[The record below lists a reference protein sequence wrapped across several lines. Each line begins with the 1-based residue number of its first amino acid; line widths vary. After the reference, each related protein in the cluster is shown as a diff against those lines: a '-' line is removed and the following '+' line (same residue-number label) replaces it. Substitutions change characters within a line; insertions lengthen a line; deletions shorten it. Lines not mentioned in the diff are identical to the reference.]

1 MRNRSLGL
9 TLFAGLSIL
18 VAACSSSGAT
28 ASPSAEPS
36 VAAPSEAA
44 PSVAPTESAAPS
56 ESAAPQSD
64 LKIGVVTDI
73 GTLND
78 KGYNEYSFKGAE
90 DGATEIGAPAP
101 QSTVPKDASDKAMDA
116 AACIGCGAC
125 VAACPNASA
134 SLFTGAKL
142 AHLNLLPQGQ
152 PERQRRTL
160 AMVAQMDS
168 EGFGHCTLFGEC
180 QEACPKEIS
189 IDVISR
195 MNRDYMKASVT
206 HRKERVGGGVG

>member
-36 VAAPSEAA
+36 VAAPSESAAA
-44 PSVAPTESAAPS
+44 PSVEPSVAPS

-90 DGATEIGAPAP
+90 DGAA
-101 QSTVPKDASDKAMDA
+101 
-116 AACIGCGAC
+116 
-125 VAACPNASA
+125 
-134 SLFTGAKL
+134 
-142 AHLNLLPQGQ
+142 
-152 PERQRRTL
+152 
-160 AMVAQMDS
+160 
-168 EGFGHCTLFGEC
+168 
-180 QEACPKEIS
+180 
-189 IDVISR
+189 
-195 MNRDYMKASVT
+195 
-206 HRKERVGGGVG
+206 